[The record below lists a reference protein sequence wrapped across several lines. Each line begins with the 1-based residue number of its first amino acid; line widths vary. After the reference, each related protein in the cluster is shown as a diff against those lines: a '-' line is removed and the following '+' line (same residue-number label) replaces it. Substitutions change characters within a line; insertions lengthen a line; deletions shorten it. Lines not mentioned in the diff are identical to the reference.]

1 MNQQLIQSYVEYLKE
16 KGYSRQTIHAYSK
29 ALEQAPDT
37 LNTQVPQELY
47 EHINYVLKKR
57 KEHFSVGGYHNFKP
71 ASNLLFLMVS
81 GTTIKEYTRQH
92 TKHSVNDGILD
103 EFYRYSTEFKSMT
116 DMSALAER
124 HHVSEFLDHIGSI
137 PDDWSEI
144 AAEDLR
150 DYVCDVFS
158 ELKPSSIG
166 RYITSLRNFFRF
178 LEYSGIQVNQS
189 VLNLPLAP
197 ADWNKSHIPVILTPD
212 EEARLRLH
220 YDTSTPEGTRNTII
234 IRLMLDLGLRCAEVA
249 GLELTDIR
257 WNNGTIHLE
266 NTKNKHSRELPI
278 PRDLGLVLEDYVI
291 NCHPHTDDNHLFQR
305 KTINE
310 QYVAMSR
317 ENIRSVVRRAFNKE
331 NIYGWWKGTHALRR
345 TAASHIYNT
354 GNSLKMTAD
363 LLGHESLD
371 SVTQYVKVD
380 FESLRKVSSPWP
392 GGDSD
397 E

>member
-1 MNQQLIQSYVEYLKE
+1 MNQQLIKSYVEYLEE
-16 KGYSRQTIHAYSK
+16 KGYSRQTVHAYSK

-37 LNTQVPQELY
+37 RNTQVPQELY
-47 EHINYVLKKR
+47 EHKNDVLKSG
-57 KEHFSVGGYHNFKP
+57 KEHFPVSANHNIKP
-71 ASNLLFLMVS
+71 ASSLLFLMVS
-81 GTTIKEYTRQH
+81 GTTIKEYSRQH
-92 TKHSVNDGILD
+92 TKCSVNDGILN

-124 HHVSEFLDHIGSI
+124 HHVSEFLDQLGSI
-137 PDDWSEI
+137 PEDWSEI

-158 ELKPSSIG
+158 KLKPSSVG

-189 VLNLPLAP
+189 VLELPLAP
-197 ADWNKSHIPVILTPD
+197 ADWNKSNVPVILTAD

-220 YDTSTPEGTRNTII
+220 YDTSTPVGTRNTII
-234 IRLMLDLGLRCAEVA
+234 VRLMLDLGLRCAEVA

-257 WNNGTIHLE
+257 WNNGTIHLG
-266 NTKNKHSRELPI
+266 NTKNNHSRELPI
-278 PRDLGLVLEDYVI
+278 PKDLGPVLENYVI
-291 NCHPHTDDNHLFQR
+291 NCRSHTDDNHLFQR

-317 ENIRSVVRRAFNKE
+317 ENIRGVVRRAFNKE

-371 SVTQYVKVD
+371 SATQYVKVD